1 MIALVR
7 DLWIQ
12 EDFMSEMQSHWTSN
26 RIHSLRLRLG
36 WSCSDLAR
44 RLECSSMEVLKWE
57 YQDIFPEDKYLNKLE
72 FIEKQAEEFCQ
83 EMLICP
89 LAESKM
95 DSLSQEQI
103 LLEELI

>member
-1 MIALVR
+1 MKELH
-7 DLWIQ
+7 
-12 EDFMSEMQSHWTSN
+12 SHWTSN

-44 RLECSSMEVLKWE
+44 RLECSSLEVLKWE
-57 YQDIFPEDKYLNKLE
+57 YQELNPEEKYFSKLE
-72 FIEKQAEEFCQ
+72 FIEKQAEEVSH

-103 LLEELI
+103 LLDELM

>member
-72 FIEKQAEEFCQ
+72 KQAEEFCQ

-103 LLEELI
+103 LLEELM

>member
-1 MIALVR
+1 
-7 DLWIQ
+7 
-12 EDFMSEMQSHWTSN
+12 MSELQLHWTSN

-44 RLECSSMEVLKWE
+44 RLECSSLEVLKWE
-57 YQDIFPEDKYLNKLE
+57 YQELNPEEKYLSKLE
-72 FIEKQAEEFCQ
+72 FIEKQADEVSY

-103 LLEELI
+103 LLDELM